1 MTRNSKKLVSL
12 IAWSLIVSAFTVG
25 CSEQNTTTQS
35 GVKRPNVLVILA
47 DDLGFSDLGIYGS
60 EIPTPNID
68 ALARSGAM
76 ATRFY
81 SNATCAPSRAML
93 LSGLDSHSVG
103 YGFNP
108 VAAQRL
114 PELNGQPGYSGV
126 WPDQVNSFVEGF
138 ASAGYHTLMAGKW
151 HQGNSPDVAPHA
163 RGFKKAFYLADGG
176 ASHFSDAA
184 GQTSSAPIASYFE
197 DGKQV
202 DDLPSDFYSTQFYVD
217 KLISYLDDKKDE
229 ANTDPFF
236 GYLAFTAPH
245 WPLQVPE
252 DWQNKFSG
260 VYDDGWEK
268 IRAQRIESARK
279 LGLISQTAA
288 APPFPDALG
297 SWTDLSEESKAR
309 EARKME
315 LYAAMIAYL
324 DTEIGR
330 LVTYLKSIGEYENTL
345 IVFLSDNGPEGNNI
359 EYGLADNKDWLPKTF
374 DQSYQNMG
382 KINSYVTLSRGWAHV
397 SAGILN
403 EYKSFLGDGGVRVPA
418 IFSFPNIIPKNLKI
432 DTLFSI
438 LDIAPTLLDI
448 GNISTFD
455 QKAMQGFSAVR
466 DLLDQTTETEFRR
479 TLSMETYGNK
489 ATWSGKWKLY
499 WDWESRKW
507 QLFDLQTDPGETADL
522 SSIYPAKASEMEE
535 AFSTYADANNVI
547 LLESEAGYARYQD
560 QVESFKYP
568 E

>member
-1 MTRNSKKLVSL
+1 M
-12 IAWSLIVSAFTVG
+12 VSALTVG
-25 CSEQNTTTQS
+25 CSEQNITHQL
-35 GVKRPNVLVILA
+35 GVERPNVLIILA

-68 ALARSGAM
+68 SLARSGAM

-114 PELNGQPGYSGV
+114 PVLNGKPGYSGV
-126 WPDQVNSFVEGF
+126 WPYQVNSFVEGF

-151 HQGNSPDVAPHA
+151 HQGNSPDANPHA
-163 RGFKKAFYLADGG
+163 RGFKKAFYLVDGG

-184 GQTSSAPIASYFE
+184 GQTSSAPIANYFE
-197 DGKQV
+197 DGIQIDK
-202 DDLPSDFYSTQFYVD
+202 LPSDFYSTQFYVN
-217 KLISYLDDKKDE
+217 KLISYLDDKKGD

-297 SWTDLSEESKAR
+297 SWSDLSEESKAR
-309 EARKME
+309 ESRKME

-324 DTEIGR
+324 DNEIGR
-330 LVTYLKSIGEYENTL
+330 LIAYLKSSGKYENTL
-345 IVFLSDNGPEGNNI
+345 IVFLSDNGPEGNDI
-359 EYGLADNKDWLPKTF
+359 EYGLADNKDWLPKNF

-382 KINSYVTLSRGWAHV
+382 KVNSYVTLGRGWAHV

-403 EYKSFLGDGGVRVPA
+403 EYKSFLGEGGVRVPA
-418 IFSFPNIIPKNLKI
+418 IFSFPKIIPKNLKI
-432 DTLFSI
+432 NTLFSI

-448 GNISTFD
+448 GKIPAYD
-455 QKAMQGFSAVR
+455 REAMQGFSAVR
-466 DLLDQTTETEFRR
+466 ELLDQKSKTEFRS

-489 ATWSGKWKLY
+489 ATWSGKWKLH

-507 QLFDLQTDPGETADL
+507 QLFDVQTDPGEIDDL
-522 SSIYPAKASEMEE
+522 SAVYPAKVSEMKET
-535 AFSTYADANNVI
+535 FSTYADANNVI
-547 LLESEAGYARYQD
+547 LLESEVGYARYQD
-560 QVESFKYP
+560 QLESFKHL